1 MDLHLDLDPRLPLA
15 NQLYR
20 QLREAVLSGRL
31 AGGDRLPPTRFLAQ
45 RLQVSRKT
53 VSEAY
58 EQLCAEGF
66 FHGRAGSGTFVSQGI
81 QRTAARAPMQS
92 ASALQPTRLRQALT
106 DAHTPLRQR
115 ASRYNFHGGTTDKQL
130 FPFPEWRGCLQQALR
145 ELGRTP
151 GFYDED
157 AGHPPLRQAI
167 ARYLAISRAV
177 SCAWEDLLITQ
188 GAQQGLDLLARVML
202 EPGMCVAM
210 EEPGYPPARQIFLA
224 AGARVVGVPVD
235 EEGLLVEQLP
245 DDARIVYVTPSHQF
259 PLGMPM
265 SLGRRLALLEWAGS
279 RSALIIEDDYDG
291 EYRFEGRPL
300 ESLQNLDRHGLVA
313 YLGTFSKTLFP
324 ELRLGYL
331 LMPPGLQPAL
341 IHAKHL
347 SDRHSCSLQ
356 QRALTHFLVSGG
368 FARHTRRMQRVYGWR
383 RERLLQRLHS
393 DLSPWLEPIVPL
405 AGIHLA
411 ARLRLAIDEDALAH
425 ELRQGGVGLLDLRP
439 FYSQPQPRGGLLFGF
454 GCIDDKLLEEGL
466 DQVRASLSRLAPI

>member
-1 MDLHLDLDPRLPLA
+1 MELHLDLDPRLPLA

-20 QLREAVLSGRL
+20 QLREAILTGRL
-31 AGGDRLPPTRFLAQ
+31 AGGDRLPPTRYLAQ

-53 VSEAY
+53 VSDAY
-58 EQLCAEGF
+58 EQLAAEGF
-66 FHGRAGSGTFVSQGI
+66 LLGRTGSGTFVNAGSQ
-81 QRTAARAPMQS
+81 RAAPRAPMPPT
-92 ASALQPTRLRQALT
+92 ASLAPASRWQRLHAEHR
-106 DAHTPLRQR
+106 PLRQQR
-115 ASRYNFHGGTTDKQL
+115 CRYNFHGGTTDKSL
-130 FPFPEWRGCLQQALR
+130 FPFAEWRGCLQQALR

-167 ARYLAISRAV
+167 ARYLAINRAV

-202 EPGMCVAM
+202 EPGMRVAM

-224 AGARVVGVPVD
+224 AGAEVVGVPVD
-235 EEGLLVEQLP
+235 EEGLRVELLP
-245 DDARIVYVTPSHQF
+245 DDVRLVYVTPSHQF

-265 SLGRRLALLEWAGS
+265 SLGRRLALLEWARARGT
-279 RSALIIEDDYDG
+279 LIIEDDYDG

-331 LMPPGLQPAL
+331 LMPPGLEPAL

-356 QRALTHFLVSGG
+356 QRALAHFLVSGG
-368 FARHTRRMQRVYGWR
+368 FARHTRRMQRVYAQR
-383 RERLLQRLHS
+383 RERLLQRLHA

-411 ARLRLAIDEDALAH
+411 ARLRMDLDENSLAA
-425 ELRQGGVGLLDLRP
+425 ELRQRGVGLLDLRP
-439 FYSQPQPRGGLLFGF
+439 CHSQPTPRGGLLFGF
-454 GCIDDKLLEEGL
+454 GCIDDKLLDEGL